1 MIAGLG
7 NDIVDCRRVQH
18 ALENHGEH
26 FIRRVLTEKE
36 MEEGGNA
43 LSYVAGRWA
52 AKEAIA
58 KALGFGIGQKC
69 SFAEIQIL
77 RDEYG
82 RPCVE
87 LAGKTE
93 LTAEEQQIRKIH
105 VTISHEHNYAVA
117 TAILER

>member
-7 NDIVDCRRVQH
+7 NDIVDCRRIGQVM
-18 ALENHGEH
+18 ERHGEH
-26 FIRRVLTEKE
+26 FFRRLLTEKE
-36 MEEGGNA
+36 IAEGKNA

-58 KALGFGIGQKC
+58 KALGSGIGEKC
-69 SFAEIQIL
+69 SFTEIQIL

-93 LTAEEQQIRKIH
+93 RTAAELEIRRIH
-105 VTISHEHNYAVA
+105 VTISHERNYAMA